1 VIPNKNIT
9 FRIISLQSSAARLT
23 LHFQNKQQNQSTATM
38 ARIVPSLTLLLLT
51 LCTLLLTTPTQAY
64 SEWDY
69 TVMKYSCM
77 KKDWRIV
84 NAIDALCRK
93 NIHMPGAD
101 ASMGVSFDGGRNKV
115 TVSAY
120 PMCWSDGRINANSN
134 VWIPQYWCE
143 RQFWQVCAQGNGKG
157 RGHQIFGARHCQ
169 SFWISDS

>member
-1 VIPNKNIT
+1 VIQTRTSHSKS
-9 FRIISLQSSAARLT
+9 FFLQSSAARLISY
-23 LHFQNKQQNQSTATM
+23 KQTTNQTTPATM
-38 ARIVPSLTLLLLT
+38 ARIIPGLTLLLLT
-51 LCTLLLTTPTQAY
+51 LCTLLLTTSTQAY

-101 ASMGVSFDGGRNKV
+101 ASMGVSFDGDRNKV
-115 TVSAY
+115 TVSTY
-120 PMCWSDGRINANSN
+120 PVCWSDGRINANSN
-134 VWIPQYWCE
+134 VWIPSIGV
-143 RQFWQVCAQGNGKG
+143 RG